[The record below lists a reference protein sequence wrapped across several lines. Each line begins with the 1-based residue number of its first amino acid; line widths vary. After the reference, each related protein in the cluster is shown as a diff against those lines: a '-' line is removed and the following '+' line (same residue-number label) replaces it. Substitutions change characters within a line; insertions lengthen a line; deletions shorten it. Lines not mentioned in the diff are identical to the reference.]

1 MKGSKHWP
9 CRRSQSMLVASLV
22 ASLHV
27 SSLHELVAEVMRLF
41 SIRRS
46 CDLTTKPLKT
56 SHVDTCYCCCY
67 IDKQHVPANS

>member
-1 MKGSKHWP
+1 
-9 CRRSQSMLVASLV
+9 MLVASLV

-41 SIRRS
+41 SIHRS

-56 SHVDTCYCCCY
+56 SHIGTCYCCCY
-67 IDKQHVPANS
+67 SDKQHVPANS